1 MKKHILKIIA
11 LLSFAFFFFPFFI
24 VSYGYKKIS
33 FSGLDL
39 ATGRNGAEFVNG
51 HAFIFLLLVLPIAFL
66 AISFYANKWE
76 RISSLT
82 FSIISIFV
90 LLVISAIVGGA
101 EKKIGFDVV
110 TKSGFFLYLLS
121 IAASIGYILYE
132 YLFVVAKEPSADKAI
147 YTPSK
152 AMYTPKSVRPINIY
166 EKFLE
171 FNKMKNLFTY
181 EIYNLE
187 EFTDK
192 KSKWIGSLGDYSF
205 ESVEMDFLSELL
217 PYIKENVISQEEL
230 TRIKYLISEEYVETR
245 DRSAIL
251 QKQAEQ
257 ENTRTERQE
266 AIENIK
272 NKTKNTFTGAFSKV
286 KEVIYNIKNSTTSA
300 MKGPRCECGEP
311 LDGVSIFCTMCGRKT
326 Q

>member
-132 YLFVVAKEPSADKAI
+132 FLFVVAKEPSANKAI
-147 YTPSK
+147 YTPS
-152 AMYTPKSVRPINIY
+152 SVRPINIY

>member
-39 ATGRNGAEFVNG
+39 AIGRNGAEFVNG

-66 AISFYANKWE
+66 AISFYADKWE
-76 RISSLT
+76 RISSLA
-82 FSIISIFV
+82 FSIVSIFV
-90 LLVISAIVGGA
+90 LLAISAIVGGA
-101 EKKIGFDVV
+101 EKKIGFDVI
-110 TKSGFFLYLLS
+110 TESGFFLYLLS

-132 YLFVVAKEPSADKAI
+132 YLFVVAKEQSPDKAI
-147 YTPSK
+147 YSSNK
-152 AMYTPKSVRPINIY
+152 AIYAPVSIRPINID

-171 FNKMKNLFTY
+171 FSKMKNLFAN
-181 EIYNLE
+181 EIYSPE
-187 EFTDK
+187 EFSGK
-192 KSKWIGSLGDYSF
+192 KSKWIDSLSEYGF

-217 PYIKENVISQEEL
+217 PYVKENVISQEEL
-230 TRIKYLISEEYVETR
+230 TRIKYLISEEYVEIR

-257 ENTRTERQE
+257 ENSRNERQE
-266 AIENIK
+266 AIENLK
-272 NKTKNTFTGAFSKV
+272 TKTKNTFFGAFSKV
-286 KEVIYNIKNSTTSA
+286 KEVIKNIKNSTTSA
-300 MKGPRCECGEP
+300 IKGPRCECGEP
-311 LDGVSIFCTMCGRKT
+311 LDGISIFCSMCGRKT